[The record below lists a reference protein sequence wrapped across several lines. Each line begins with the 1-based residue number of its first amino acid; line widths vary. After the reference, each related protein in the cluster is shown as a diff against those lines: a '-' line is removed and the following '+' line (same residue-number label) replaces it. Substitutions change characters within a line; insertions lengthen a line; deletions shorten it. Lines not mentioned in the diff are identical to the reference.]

1 MLNWVFA
8 LVLTSYFYSYNKTSV
23 VSQAGSIL
31 ILLLLTALSLI
42 STGIT
47 ESIIPLM
54 LLLNT
59 AIQVTVTG
67 LVALDSSS
75 FIFLFAKLQKGKTSV
90 FQILQ
95 LSTGKILPHCRW
107 ANTWTNLYLAS
118 WLSERI
124 HGYSLQVGNAFNKP
138 PMRNYFFIRGFGD
151 QWIDTITALNI
162 HTFHH
167 STFSTLSR
175 HNPSVKL
182 LSLIFQRK
190 LFPSHGN
197 SYNAATVNSRP
208 NQR

>member
-1 MLNWVFA
+1 MFA

-31 ILLLLTALSLI
+31 ILPLLTALSLI

-95 LSTGKILPHCRW
+95 LSTGKILPHCR
-107 ANTWTNLYLAS
+107 
-118 WLSERI
+118 
-124 HGYSLQVGNAFNKP
+124 
-138 PMRNYFFIRGFGD
+138 
-151 QWIDTITALNI
+151 
-162 HTFHH
+162 
-167 STFSTLSR
+167 
-175 HNPSVKL
+175 
-182 LSLIFQRK
+182 
-190 LFPSHGN
+190 
-197 SYNAATVNSRP
+197 
-208 NQR
+208 